1 MYGHLYFLGNLI
13 FTFSYLYTLLYNL
26 VWEPQRD
33 FVLLN
38 NIDFGETGLNLT
50 DIVPN
55 IQTNRVIIVESHF
68 PYMKEITDTYEPIY
82 GGIPQYVNYTDF
94 TETIQHSIEY
104 NNLTTSYDGFIVFD
118 TEEWTPIW
126 ETIPQ
131 IYQNM
136 TINYTLNLY
145 PELKN
150 NDELLKSRSREIWN
164 QKSMDL
170 LLKGIGI
177 ARNKCP
183 FSKIG
188 YYGYPGM
195 PYWGNNADFKIAS
208 NHNDELFSLWNNVDV
223 LLPSIYIPYIST
235 YYYEVFIN
243 NYDYVERKIKESIR
257 IKNIMNRPDVNIL
270 PYTWHRYHDPY
281 DKHFLVK
288 GDVYLEYKLPYN
300 FEEIDGLIL
309 WSSENNEQRMEDTKS
324 WFENNTKFLE
334 SLT

>member
-1 MYGHLYFLGNLI
+1 
-13 FTFSYLYTLLYNL
+13 
-26 VWEPQRD
+26 VPQRD

-55 IQTNRVIIVESHF
+55 IQNNRVIIVESHF
-68 PYMKEITDTYEPIY
+68 PYMNEINDTYEPIY

-94 TETIQHSIEY
+94 TETIQNSIEY

-170 LLKGIGI
+170 LLRALKLLEI
-177 ARNKCP
+177 
-183 FSKIG
+183 
-188 YYGYPGM
+188 
-195 PYWGNNADFKIAS
+195 
-208 NHNDELFSLWNNVDV
+208 NVH
-223 LLPSIYIPYIST
+223 SQ
-235 YYYEVFIN
+235 
-243 NYDYVERKIKESIR
+243 K
-257 IKNIMNRPDVNIL
+257 
-270 PYTWHRYHDPY
+270 
-281 DKHFLVK
+281 
-288 GDVYLEYKLPYN
+288 
-300 FEEIDGLIL
+300 
-309 WSSENNEQRMEDTKS
+309 
-324 WFENNTKFLE
+324 
-334 SLT
+334 